1 MKAGWEVK
9 TLGDVCR
16 LLNGRAYKKPELLSH
31 GKYPVLRV
39 GNFFTNNNWYF
50 SDLELPEDKYCDNGD
65 LLYAWSA
72 SFGPRVW
79 EGGKVIYHYHI
90 WKVEPKAQQIDK
102 RYLYYFFDWDKE
114 RIKNEQGAGT
124 TMIHVSKTSMDAR
137 KIPLPPLE
145 EQKRIVSILD
155 EAFEGLDRA
164 RENAEANLKSARELF
179 TASSKKLILNDPI
192 QPSVSTS
199 KDNIIDLTNEIE
211 RKKKDKKFRGPLVL
225 GADRFPEIPN
235 GWFWSSPEQLSNN
248 IVDCLHKT
256 PQWSDSGK
264 LCLRTTNFKPN
275 FLDLTSAR
283 YVSDETYA
291 KRIVRLE
298 PKQGDVLY
306 SREGGILGIAC
317 EFPSGLE
324 ACLGQRMMMFRLRRE
339 WILPTYFC
347 WVMNSDFILKEVKRL
362 TGGAAAPHLNIGDI
376 RRFPIPVPPM
386 AIQHQIVKELGQF
399 QQSHNQLL
407 KKLRTKLQDISD
419 LRQSLL
425 QRAFAG
431 ELT

>member
-9 TLGDVCR
+9 RLGELCENLDRKRVPITKTQR
-16 LLNGRAYKKPELLSH
+16 VEGPIPYYGASGIVDYVQGHLFNEPLLLKSEDGANLLARTYPIAFSIK
-31 GKYPVLRV
+31 GKTWVNNHAHVLRFAAAETRRFV
-39 GNFFTNNNWYF
+39 
-50 SDLELPEDKYCDNGD
+50 EL
-65 LLYAWSA
+65 
-72 SFGPRVW
+72 
-79 EGGKVIYHYHI
+79 
-90 WKVEPKAQQIDK
+90 
-102 RYLYYFFDWDKE
+102 YL
-114 RIKNEQGAGT
+114 N
-124 TMIHVSKTSMDAR
+124 S
-137 KIPLPPLE
+137 IPLDPYISGMAQPKLNQKKLAGIPIPIPNLL

-347 WVMNSDFILKEVKRL
+347 WGMNSDFILKEVKRL

>member
-9 TLGDVCR
+9 TLGDVCEILDR
-16 LLNGRAYKKPELLSH
+16 LRKPITKRNRVSGPYPYYGATGVLDHVEGYLFDEMLVLLGEDGAKWEPGANSAFSIEGKTWVNNHAHVMRPNREVLNDNWLIYYLNFSDLMPFVSGMTVPKLNQGSLREIPIPLPPLAEQKRIVSILDEAFEGLDRARENAEANLKSARELFDASLESTLDPGEKTGWELRTLGEVCSLLNGRAYKKPELLSH

-137 KIPLPPLE
+137 KITLPPLE
-145 EQKRIVSILD
+145 EQKRIV
-155 EAFEGLDRA
+155 
-164 RENAEANLKSARELF
+164 
-179 TASSKKLILNDPI
+179 
-192 QPSVSTS
+192 
-199 KDNIIDLTNEIE
+199 
-211 RKKKDKKFRGPLVL
+211 
-225 GADRFPEIPN
+225 
-235 GWFWSSPEQLSNN
+235 
-248 IVDCLHKT
+248 
-256 PQWSDSGK
+256 
-264 LCLRTTNFKPN
+264 
-275 FLDLTSAR
+275 
-283 YVSDETYA
+283 
-291 KRIVRLE
+291 
-298 PKQGDVLY
+298 
-306 SREGGILGIAC
+306 
-317 EFPSGLE
+317 
-324 ACLGQRMMMFRLRRE
+324 FRLDKVSME
-339 WILPTYFC
+339 Y
-347 WVMNSDFILKEVKRL
+347 NSLQV
-362 TGGAAAPHLNIGDI
+362 HY
-376 RRFPIPVPPM
+376 
-386 AIQHQIVKELGQF
+386 
-399 QQSHNQLL
+399 
-407 KKLRTKLQDISD
+407 RTKLQDISD

-425 QRAFAG
+425 QKAFAG